1 VGHDELVP
9 VAEVVVVRA
18 LRLMTEKAAF
28 LKKKQDRQGFEINYI
43 KRKIARD
50 PVRREIL
57 EKRHQTT
64 LNIDDSSRN
73 SESEWVY

>member
-1 VGHDELVP
+1 
-9 VAEVVVVRA
+9 
-18 LRLMTEKAAF
+18 MTEKAAF